1 MGWSPRCGAGRLG
14 VGRSGVSV
22 RSGLS
27 GRRMGRRCGSCWSWS
42 ARLVRVVW
50 WETGRGE
57 PVGVV
62 GLVWVGPACR
72 VGADGSGLSNG
83 QVWLVRAWNVGLVR
97 WGQWRCR
104 LERQRGLVRPG
115 RAWLVR
121 LVRIGQVLRG
131 VSKVA
136 RCGLDRDGS
145 ACRRGLSV
153 RLGLVGTESEWRG
166 VSGWRGLGWPG
177 EARQSSSLSATW

>member
-104 LERQRGLVRPG
+104 LERQRGLIRPG

-121 LVRIGQVLRG
+121 LVRIGQE
-131 VSKVA
+131 
-136 RCGLDRDGS
+136 
-145 ACRRGLSV
+145 
-153 RLGLVGTESEWRG
+153 RLGPSVWLGADWIGTARPVGVG
-166 VSGWRGLGWPG
+166 CQCGWGRWGLGRVVRPVRYGLGWPG
-177 EARQSSSLSATW
+177 QDGQSSLPSITS